1 LANNYVKE
9 KEENIM
15 LTIYGFDFSSPANKV
30 RFAAN
35 AMGLIYEYK
44 RVNLM
49 AGEQKTPEFLKLN
62 PTGRVPA
69 IDDDGFK
76 VFESAV
82 IIKYL
87 ADKNNSPLYPKDLQK
102 RTIVDQWI
110 DFTNIHVAAALQRV
124 TFNRV
129 FFRIMNIEKDE
140 RSLSD
145 GLKFLDVYLPVLE
158 KQLTEA
164 KFLAGNE
171 MTLAD
176 INLLATLDPA
186 ELSSVDLSIYP
197 SLFNW
202 RKNLRTQ
209 SFYTKCHSSLDEVLQ
224 AMTAG
229 AGK

>member
-1 LANNYVKE
+1 
-9 KEENIM
+9 M

-35 AMGLIYEYK
+35 AMGLKYEYK

-49 AGEQKTPEFLKLN
+49 AGEQKSPEFLKLN
-62 PTGRVPA
+62 PSGRVPA
-69 IDDDGFK
+69 INDDGFTA
-76 VFESAV
+76 FESAA

-87 ADKNNSPLYPKDLQK
+87 ADKNNSPLYPKDLKK

-110 DFTNIHVAAALQRV
+110 DFTNIHVATALQRV

-129 FFRIMNIEKDE
+129 MYQMLKVEKDE

-145 GLKFLDVYLPVLE
+145 GLKFLGMHLPVIE
-158 KQLTEA
+158 KQLKEN
-164 KFLAGNE
+164 KFLTGNE

-176 INLLATLDPA
+176 INLLSALDPA

-197 SLFNW
+197 AISAW
-202 RKNLRTQ
+202 RKNLKEQ
-209 SFYTKCHSSLDEVLQ
+209 SFYKQCHNSLEEVFN
-224 AMTAG
+224 AMLAG
-229 AGK
+229 ASAK

>member
-1 LANNYVKE
+1 
-9 KEENIM
+9 M

-35 AMGLIYEYK
+35 AMGLQYEYK
-44 RVNLM
+44 QVNLL
-49 AGEQKTPEFLKLN
+49 AGEQKSPEFLKLN
-62 PTGRVPA
+62 PIGRVPA
-69 IDDDGFK
+69 IDDNGFK

-110 DFTNIHVAAALQRV
+110 DFANIHVATALARV

-129 FFRIMNIEKDE
+129 MYKFLNVEKDE
-140 RSLSD
+140 RSLND
-145 GLKFLDVYLPVLE
+145 GIKFLGQFLPIIE
-158 KQLTEA
+158 KQLKENRY
-164 KFLAGNE
+164 LGGSE

-176 INLLATLDPA
+176 INLLAVLDPV
-186 ELSSVDLSIYP
+186 ELSSVDLSAYP
-197 SLFNW
+197 SIVSW

-209 SFYTKCHSSLDEVLQ
+209 PFYTKCHSSLEEVFQ

-229 AGK
+229 AGAK

>member
-1 LANNYVKE
+1 
-9 KEENIM
+9 M

-35 AMGLIYEYK
+35 AMGLQYEYK
-44 RVNLM
+44 QVNLM
-49 AGEQKTPEFLKLN
+49 AGEQKSPEFLKLN

-69 IDDDGFK
+69 IDDNGFR

-87 ADKNNSPLYPKDLQK
+87 ADKNNSSLYPKDLQK

-110 DFTNIHVAAALQRV
+110 DFANLHVATALARI

-129 FFRIMNIEKDE
+129 MYKFLNVEKDE
-140 RSLSD
+140 RSLGD
-145 GLKFLDVYLPVLE
+145 GIKFLGQFLPVIE
-158 KQLTEA
+158 KQLKEN
-164 KFLAGNE
+164 KYLAGND
-171 MTLAD
+171 MSLAD
-176 INLLATLDPA
+176 INLLAVLDPV
-186 ELSSVDLSIYP
+186 ELSSVDLSAYP
-197 SLFNW
+197 SIINW

-209 SFYTKCHSSLDEVLQ
+209 SFVTKCHNSLEEVLQ

-229 AGK
+229 AGVK

>member
-1 LANNYVKE
+1 
-9 KEENIM
+9 M

-35 AMGLIYEYK
+35 AMGLQYDYK
-44 RVNLM
+44 RVNLL

-69 IDDDGFK
+69 IDDNGFK

-87 ADKNNSPLYPKDLQK
+87 ADKNNSSLYPKDLQK

-110 DFTNIHVAAALQRV
+110 DFANLHVATALNRI
-124 TFNRV
+124 TFNRLLYKA
-129 FFRIMNIEKDE
+129 FNAEKDE
-140 RSLSD
+140 RSLND
-145 GLKFLDVYLPVLE
+145 GIKFLGQFLPIVE
-158 KQLTEA
+158 KQLKEN
-164 KFLAGNE
+164 KYLAGGE

-176 INLLATLDPA
+176 INLLAVLDPI

-197 SLFNW
+197 SVASW
-202 RKNLRTQ
+202 RKNLRAQ
-209 SFYTKCHSSLDEVLQ
+209 SFYTKCHSSLDEVFQ
-224 AMTAG
+224 AMTSG

>member
-1 LANNYVKE
+1 
-9 KEENIM
+9 M

-35 AMGLIYEYK
+35 AMGLQYEYK
-44 RVNLM
+44 QVNLM
-49 AGEQKTPEFLKLN
+49 AGEQKSPEFLKLN

-69 IDDDGFK
+69 IDDNGFR

-87 ADKNNSPLYPKDLQK
+87 ADKNNSSLYPKDLQK

-110 DFTNIHVAAALQRV
+110 DFANLHVATALARI

-129 FFRIMNIEKDE
+129 MYKFLNVEKDE
-140 RSLSD
+140 RSLGD
-145 GLKFLDVYLPVLE
+145 GIKFLGQFLPVIE
-158 KQLTEA
+158 KQLKEN
-164 KFLAGNE
+164 KYLAGND
-171 MTLAD
+171 MSLAD
-176 INLLATLDPA
+176 INLLAVLDPV
-186 ELSSVDLSIYP
+186 ELSSVDLSAYP
-197 SLFNW
+197 SIINW

-209 SFYTKCHSSLDEVLQ
+209 SFYTKCHNSLEEVLQ

>member
-1 LANNYVKE
+1 
-9 KEENIM
+9 M

-35 AMGLIYEYK
+35 AIGLKYEYK
-44 RVNLM
+44 QVNLM

-69 IDDDGFK
+69 IDDNGFK
-76 VFESAV
+76 VFESAA

-87 ADKNNSPLYPKDLQK
+87 ADKNNSPLYPKDLEK
-102 RTIVDQWI
+102 RTIIDQWI
-110 DFTNIHVAAALQRV
+110 DFANIHVAAALARV

-129 FFRIMNIEKDE
+129 MYKFLNVEKDE
-140 RSLSD
+140 RSLND
-145 GLKFLDVYLPVLE
+145 GIKFLGNFLPIIE
-158 KQLTEA
+158 KQLNEN
-164 KFLAGNE
+164 KYLAGND

-176 INLLATLDPA
+176 INLLAVLDPV
-186 ELSSVDLSIYP
+186 ELSSVDLSVYP
-197 SLFNW
+197 SITHW

-209 SFYTKCHSSLDEVLQ
+209 EFYTKCHKSLEEVFQ

-229 AGK
+229 AGAR

>member
-1 LANNYVKE
+1 
-9 KEENIM
+9 M
-15 LTIYGFDFSSPANKV
+15 LTIYGFDISSPANKV

-35 AMGLIYEYK
+35 AMGLEYEYK

-49 AGEQKTPEFLKLN
+49 GGEQKSPEFLKLN

-69 IDDDGFK
+69 IDDNGFK

-110 DFTNIHVAAALQRV
+110 DFTNIHVAAALQRI

-129 FFRIMNIEKDE
+129 FYKMMNIEKDE
-140 RSLSD
+140 RSLND
-145 GLKFLDVYLPVLE
+145 GIKFLGTYLPVLE
-158 KQLTEA
+158 KQLKEN
-164 KFLAGNE
+164 KFLAGPD
-171 MTLAD
+171 MTVAD

-197 SLFNW
+197 SISNW
-202 RKNLRTQ
+202 RKNLRAQ
-209 SFYTKCHSSLDEVLQ
+209 SFYTKCHSSLEEVFQ
-224 AMTAG
+224 AMTVG